1 MLLQRDQFV
10 LLLRRQTGFLDFEVV
25 PTGPDSG
32 VATLWWESEQAR
44 SSATPQLHEWVTVHL
59 DPFFL
64 TLDNACGP
72 VVMSTRSSNAPE
84 AVALTSISCAVSNS
98 AIGGQRATRREA
110 HLTVPARPRIFLIG
124 RSTAL
129 SVVNTGQLAHPGEG
143 GKGTI
148 RLSLVADASR
158 LPMVPPLSAKADADA
173 LKGQLDWDVRERVSP
188 PPM

>member
-1 MLLQRDQFV
+1 M
-10 LLLRRQTGFLDFEVV
+10 
-25 PTGPDSG
+25 
-32 VATLWWESEQAR
+32 
-44 SSATPQLHEWVTVHL
+44 ATPQLHEWVTVHL

-64 TLDNACGP
+64 TLDNPAGP

-84 AVALTSISCAVSNS
+84 AVAPQPQRAVSNS
-98 AIGGQRATRREA
+98 AIGGSEQHAES
-110 HLTVPARPRIFLIG
+110 PISQFRPVLDLLIG

-129 SVVNTGQLAHPGEG
+129 SVANTAAAIPGKLRESE
-143 GKGTI
+143 TI